1 MIKLKDILSEIP
13 PEVLKAMSSV
23 DRDKNLARGC
33 GLVLFIPRGFS
44 QVLKPLYI
52 FIG

>member
-33 GLVLFIPRGFS
+33 GLFLFSLANEYVERF
-44 QVLKPLYI
+44 
-52 FIG
+52 